1 MQLEFHIYLIPLIMV
16 SIISINL
23 ALFAWR
29 SHPLRNIYPFVALA
43 IAISWWT
50 FGYAMELSCVEVS
63 HKILWAKLE
72 YFSIVAVPII
82 WLFFT
87 LQYVGKKEWLTK
99 RNVLLLSLEPI
110 LILFLVLTNEYHH
123 LIWESIEVVTVGSI
137 SVLNISHGI
146 AFWLHVIYSYII
158 ILLTVFILVHALF
171 YLSPLYRKQCLI
183 LLIGVLVPWIGN
195 AMYAFGLNPI
205 APLDI
210 TPLALLFSV
219 FAASLAVFRFRF
231 LEIVPIAR
239 EMLIEGIR
247 DAIIVLD
254 EHNKIVDA
262 NPAAEEI
269 LGMPPEKSIGSFIDE
284 IMKGKRD
291 LLQYFKMNR
300 VNEEITIKND
310 GTMRYYNMHISPL
323 YDKHGRAV
331 GRLVILRDITRNK
344 KNEEK
349 IKRLNEELKLIN
361 KIMRHDIATDL
372 QIIQGLL
379 ELYKDENDAE
389 LIQKAM
395 KRVEKSIKL
404 IQRMRDAEA
413 IATSGLELKEYDIKK
428 VIEDVA
434 KNYHAEINISG
445 DCTIMADDA
454 IFSVVDNIIRNAIV
468 HGGTDRIDVKIEE
481 DNSICRISFADYG
494 RGIPDEIKD
503 KIFHERFSYG
513 EGGGSGLGLYIVRKI
528 IEGYGGKIYVRD
540 NEPKGT
546 IFIIE
551 LKK

>member
-29 SHPLRNIYPFVALA
+29 SHPFRNISPFVALA

-50 FGYAMELSCVEVS
+50 FSYAMELSCVEIN
-63 HKILWAKLE
+63 HKVLWAKLE
-72 YFSIVAVPII
+72 YFSIVAIPII

-87 LQYVGKKEWLTK
+87 LQYIGRKEWLTK

-110 LILFLVLTNEYHH
+110 LILFLVMTNEYHH
-123 LIWESIEVVTVGSI
+123 LIWEKIEVVKVASI

-146 AFWLHVIYSYII
+146 AFWMHAIYSYII
-158 ILLTVFILVHALF
+158 ILLTVFVLIHALF
-171 YLSPLYRKQCLI
+171 YLSSLYRKQCLI
-183 LLIGVLVPWIGN
+183 LLIGALVPWIGN
-195 AMYAFGLNPI
+195 AIYSLGLNPI
-205 APLDI
+205 APLDL

-239 EMLIEGIR
+239 EMLIEGIGY
-247 DAIIVLD
+247 AIIVLD

-269 LGMPPEKSIGSFIDE
+269 LGMPPENSIGSFIDE
-284 IMKGKRD
+284 VMKGKGN
-291 LLQYFKMNR
+291 LLKYFKMNR
-300 VNEEITIKND
+300 LNEEVTIKNN
-310 GTMRYYNMHISPL
+310 GTMRYYNIHISPL
-323 YDKHGRAV
+323 YDKHGRAI
-331 GRLVILRDITRNK
+331 GRLVILHDITENK
-344 KNEEK
+344 KNGEK
-349 IKRLNEELKLIN
+349 IKRLNDELKLIN

-379 ELYKDENDAE
+379 DLYKDENDIG

-395 KRVEKSIKL
+395 KRVEKSIRL

-413 IATSGLELKEYDIKK
+413 IATSGLELKEYDVRR
-428 VIEDVA
+428 VIEEVA
-434 KNYHAEINISG
+434 KNYQMEVNISG
-445 DCTIMADDA
+445 NCIIMADDA
-454 IFSVVDNIIRNAIV
+454 IFSVVDNIIRNAVI
-468 HGGTDRIDVKIEE
+468 HGGTDRMDVKIE
-481 DNSICRISFADYG
+481 DDDKVCRISFADYG
-494 RGIPDEIKD
+494 KGIPDEIKD

-513 EGGGSGLGLYIVRKI
+513 ERGGSGLGLYIVRKI
-528 IEGYGGKIYVRD
+528 IESYGGNIYVED
-540 NEPKGT
+540 NEPKGS
-546 IFIIE
+546 IFVIE